1 MKIFEYLDPSVPTTV
16 SPKTNLIKGDL
27 FVVCLNDEGTQKL
40 VMQVDRVD
48 DERQIQSPIPGRK
61 NISYMFI
68 FHWLYS
74 IEIFID
80 ESIRKTF
87 SVISFVS
94 NHYMVQK
101 VTDREVRF

>member
-68 FHWLYS
+68 FH
-74 IEIFID
+74 
-80 ESIRKTF
+80 
-87 SVISFVS
+87 
-94 NHYMVQK
+94 
-101 VTDREVRF
+101 